1 MHKVT
6 VGIVLAALVL
16 GLAASPASAGR
27 RLTGSGSG
35 NQWTVFWRTP
45 NFAATG
51 GLIDIWYTCR
61 PRNKEATLR
70 LVLYR
75 TSDGSERVFNRPCDR
90 QGHWIQNIVVSTN
103 SHNVRAEIYGGQ
115 AMGYTSVYDGH

>member
-1 MHKVT
+1 MRKVVT
-6 VGIVLAALVL
+6 VVLAVL
-16 GLAASPASAGR
+16 IVGAVASPASAGR
-27 RLTGSGSG
+27 RLTGSGPG

-45 NFAATG
+45 NFAAAG

-75 TSDGSERVFNRPCDR
+75 TYDGSERVFNRPCDR
-90 QGHWIQNIVVSTN
+90 QGHWIQNIVVRPTN